1 MNFAISW
8 VLGLFKKPEV
18 EVTFN
23 KAQIKAWPFPVET
36 ETPKKRVKKTRQ
48 LLAKATTAKAAAKK
62 TIAKKATK
70 VVKKAK

>member
-18 EVTFN
+18 EVLIT
-23 KAQIKAWPFPVET
+23 PVAS
-36 ETPKKRVKKTRQ
+36 VKKAPTR
-48 LLAKATTAKAAAKK
+48 KPTAKKVV
-62 TIAKKATK
+62 AKKATK